1 MKKIIA
7 FLLVIFLHADV
18 VNNSNL
24 NVLEALDIEDSFL
37 MNKTLQEQYREY
49 SDKKKR
55 YFINILENGYD
66 ILPIIRKRIEDSKIP
81 PELISVAMAESY
93 FMLDAKSHKRARGLW
108 QFMPKTAQKYGLKID
123 EYVDERMDPIKST
136 KAAID
141 YLSFLHSFFGK
152 WYLAIMAYNAGEAR
166 VVEAVVR
173 AKVDKLCETMG
184 KGCKNNPTIKK
195 YREIIKAYQQHGRK
209 AFVNLYKLY
218 KKLHGVKITLSDLL
232 RYQKG
237 LDRQYLPKETR
248 KYIIKI
254 LAMSFL
260 FNNDEFIKYSNSYI
274 LNSGVT
280 SGIKRV
286 TVPGGTSLYYVA
298 KLLHMDYKLLK
309 EKNLHIKKAFTPP
322 YKYYIY
328 IPYRKVA
335 YFKSHFGPKKYFT
348 SYKVKKGDT
357 LISIAKRFDT
367 KVRYIK
373 DYNKVGKYLKPGQ
386 KLVIPVKTKIVK
398 YRVKNGDSLIKIAK
412 KFGVSYKKILK
423 INQLNSKIIKVGEVL
438 KIPKR
443 Y

>member
-7 FLLVIFLHADV
+7 FLIVLFLHADV

-24 NVLEALDIEDSFL
+24 NVLEALDIEDGFL
-37 MNKTLQEQYREY
+37 MNKTLQEQYKEY
-49 SDKKKR
+49 AHEKKR
-55 YFINILENGYD
+55 YFLNILENGYD
-66 ILPIIRKRIEDSKIP
+66 ILPIIRKRIQDSKIP

-141 YLSFLHSFFGK
+141 YLSYLHRFFGK

-184 KGCKNNPTIKK
+184 KGCKTNPTIKK
-195 YREIIKAYQQHGRK
+195 YREIIRAYQQHGRK
-209 AFVNLYKLY
+209 AFVKLYKLY
-218 KKLHGVKITLSDLL
+218 KELHGVKITLNDLL

-280 SGIKRV
+280 SGIEKV
-286 TVPGGTSLYYVA
+286 KVPAGTSLYYVA
-298 KLLHMDYKLLK
+298 KLLHMDYKSLR
-309 EKNLHIKKAFTPP
+309 EKNLHIKNAFTPP

-335 YFKSHFGPKKYFT
+335 YFKSHFKPKKYFV
-348 SYKVKKGDT
+348 SYKVQKGDT

-373 DYNKVGKYLKPGQ
+373 DYNKIGKYLKPGQ

-398 YRVKNGDSLIKIAK
+398 YRVKSGDSLIKIAR

-423 INQLNSKIIKVGEVL
+423 LNQLNSKTIRVGEVL
-438 KIPKR
+438 KIPQR